1 MGMEYF
7 GSKLKAVRKSKG
19 MTQLELA
26 KRLNIAKGSISAY
39 EQGVTYPSVDVLI
52 KICDILDVSSDYL
65 LGISDEITIKMSGLS
80 EKQMESFLQFV
91 AIVEQANNIVG
102 DDKSN

>member
-91 AIVEQANNIVG
+91 SIVEQANNIVG

>member
-7 GSKLKAVRKSKG
+7 GSKLKAVRKGKG
-19 MTQLELA
+19 LTQLELA
-26 KRLNIAKGSISAY
+26 KRLSIAKGSISAY

-52 KICDILDVSSDYL
+52 KICEVLNTSSDYL
-65 LGISDEITIKMSGLS
+65 LGISDEITLKMSGLS

-102 DDKSN
+102 DDKLN

>member
-52 KICDILDVSSDYL
+52 KICGILDVSSDYL
-65 LGISDEITIKMSGLS
+65 LGISDEVTIKMSGLS

-91 AIVEQANNIVG
+91 AIVEQANNIVE
-102 DDKSN
+102 DKKS